1 MHTVRPIVR
10 YLAPMAEL
18 NKFTFDRAGKASGC
32 FELQSVPRPRIL
44 EELYE
49 LFPEIKYSP
58 FNGFFFGQT

>member
-10 YLAPMAEL
+10 YLTPMVEL
-18 NKFTFDRAGKASGC
+18 NKFTFDRAGKADAS

-49 LFPEIKYSP
+49 LFPEIKDSP